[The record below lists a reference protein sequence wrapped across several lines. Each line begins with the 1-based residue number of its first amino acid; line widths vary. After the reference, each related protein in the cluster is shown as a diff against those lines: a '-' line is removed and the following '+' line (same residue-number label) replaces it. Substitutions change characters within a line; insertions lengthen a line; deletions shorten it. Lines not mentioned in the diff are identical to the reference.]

1 MYLKTLQMAFTYNA
15 KCTICSNFGHTTPA
29 TKRRRILEGTS
40 GKLSQSDFFL
50 PSPPSKEKLSNFVK
64 ELSKTGKHALLSVLP
79 GHCEEYIVDHTL
91 LSLPLSSLYESD
103 AMDLPY
109 QYLLKKCDS
118 VFSNLKVTDDQAR
131 TIEISTRDQAQSKTW
146 FCFRAG
152 RITAAKLKAATHTDL
167 SKPSQSLLKSICYP
181 ESSKFSTKATK
192 WGCDHEK
199 KASEAYFNEVF

>member
-1 MYLKTLQMAFTYNA
+1 MQNVPCAPISDIVF
-15 KCTICSNFGHTTPA
+15 TTPA

-40 GKLSQSDFFL
+40 GKLSQSDFSL
-50 PSPPSKEKLSNFVK
+50 PSPPSKEKLSNFIE
-64 ELSKTGKHALLSVLP
+64 ELSKTGKPALLSVLP
-79 GHCEEYIVDHTL
+79 GYCEEYIVDQTL

-146 FCFRAG
+146 FRFRAG
-152 RITAAKLKAATHTDL
+152 RITASKFKAATQTCQNHPNL
-167 SKPSQSLLKSICYP
+167 C
-181 ESSKFSTKATK
+181 
-192 WGCDHEK
+192 
-199 KASEAYFNEVF
+199 